1 MKLQY
6 KKYEIPLEVM
16 DTPNKRNQGMMGR
29 KNLRGGMIFIFPHV
43 QELSF
48 WMKNCLIPLDI
59 IFVNDTTITAIS
71 RNALP
76 CNSFYCP
83 PYRGIGNKVIEVKS
97 GVSNKLGLN
106 VGDDLTLIG

>member
-6 KKYEIPLEVM
+6 KRYQIPLEVM

-29 KNLRGGMIFIFPHV
+29 KNLQGGMLFIFPHI

-48 WMKNCLIPLDI
+48 WMKNCLISLDI
-59 IFVNDTTITAIS
+59 IFIIDNNITHIE

-76 CNSFYCP
+76 CTYTHCP
-83 PYRGIGNKVIEVKS
+83 HYVGIGNKVVELPAGMVEKMGVEKGDEV
-97 GVSNKLGLN
+97 LF
-106 VGDDLTLIG
+106 I